1 MESDPVQMIE
11 LLSLQQSANGYQMAV
26 RISRESACTD
36 CVVELDEYTYNQ
48 VLSILPQSR
57 GRSRLS
63 LYTKWDPYRRLHYS
77 HISYK
82 EGDLR
87 STLYFAC
94 STAYIAKLQLL
105 KEGIV
110 PVDEAER
117 LSPVHEASQLKP
129 MRITKLG
136 TSQPK
141 RQVFFRLAAFSLFIM
156 IAVISTSDRL
166 FNEEDDSLTLSVN
179 AASSLYEQP
188 AQTDNRDRLHVNTA
202 VYSVSQNEKP
212 RPVSFSTAQEE
223 LKEEELKEEELKE
236 EQLKEEQLKDED
248 KLYES
253 YVLEGDKAIYAL
265 PKGYVALTFDDGP
278 SAYTEEIVDIL
289 KEQKVAATFL
299 FIGKNTRKYPDAVA
313 YASDQKMS
321 VGNHSWDHADLE
333 HLKRDEKL
341 ENVGMAA
348 KAIEKLT
355 KQTNTVFRPPYGSIS
370 DTLIEDLH
378 KNKMKVLMWNRDP
391 EDWKADSSDAIM
403 SYFHKVDPSGGI
415 YVLHEKEKTVKALP
429 AIIKYLKNKKLKFVI
444 FE

>member
-26 RISRESACTD
+26 RISRESACAD
-36 CVVELDEYTYNQ
+36 CIVELDEYTYNQ
-48 VLSILPQSR
+48 VLSILPQGR

-63 LYTKWDPYRRLHYS
+63 LYSKWDPYRKLHYS
-77 HISYK
+77 HITYK

-94 STAYIAKLQLL
+94 STEYLAKLQLL
-105 KEGIV
+105 KQGSNSPAIETEKLAFV
-110 PVDEAER
+110 TPNPV
-117 LSPVHEASQLKP
+117 
-129 MRITKLG
+129 RITKLR
-136 TSQPK
+136 TSQHK

-179 AASSLYEQP
+179 AASSLYDQP
-188 AQTDNRDRLHVNTA
+188 SQIDNRDRLQANTV
-202 VYSVSQNEKP
+202 VYSVNQEEKP
-212 RPVSFSTAQEE
+212 QPVSLSTAQEE
-223 LKEEELKEEELKE
+223 VKEEDLNDEK
-236 EQLKEEQLKDED
+236 LKDEEVKEAELKVD
-248 KLYES
+248 GKLYER

-289 KEQKVAATFL
+289 KEQEVAATFL
-299 FIGKNTRKYPDAVA
+299 FIGKNTRKFPEAVA
-313 YASDQKMS
+313 YASEQMMS

-333 HLKRDEKL
+333 HLKRAEKL

-348 KAIEKLT
+348 KAIEELT

-370 DTLIEDLH
+370 DTLIEDLS

-391 EDWKADSSDAIM
+391 EDWKADSSAAIM
-403 SYFHKVDPSGGI
+403 NYFQKVDPSGGI